1 MGVISMNQ
9 NRYILYAR
17 KSTDVEDKQVLSI
30 EAQLAELRNYA
41 RDNGLVVVDTIIE
54 KKSAK
59 IPGRPKFGDILER
72 IQNGEADSILAW
84 HPDRLTRN
92 SIDGGQIIYLLD
104 QRKLADLKFQTFWFE
119 NTSQGKF
126 MLNIAFGQSKY
137 YVDNLSENTKR
148 GLRQKI
154 RRGEF
159 PGIAPLGYYNDTRA
173 KVVKVDKRQAELVK
187 AIFVLYSGGQ
197 SRFQDIS
204 AYLYE
209 NGIKTSGGK
218 PYSKDK
224 VKYILKN
231 PFYYGHF
238 IYGGE
243 VHEGKHEPIISK
255 KLWDEVQAV
264 IERRSRPTKGLIEPM
279 PYCGLLRCSCGMMIT
294 AENKTKR
301 QKNGNIHHYVY
312 YRCTRKNKSVKCI
325 EPAVRSELLDRQLSD
340 LLVGYALPSEY
351 ADKMRKL
358 ANSCELS
365 EKAKLDGKTDTL
377 RGEITHLSEKL
388 QKLLDGFLDG
398 VLEREI
404 YTQKKAEI
412 MSHKKTI
419 EEQISDFTLGQVEWV
434 EPLKNWLEKA
444 VSICKIVNSTDQN
457 AKKSL
462 LLEIFG
468 LNLFLENKKVV
479 AFSDSKNN
487 SPLKN
492 PWSVLR
498 TANQKIRQNGGNP
511 EIDSEL
517 EPPSRLELETPSLP
531 WKCSTTE
538 LRRPIFAI
546 YDELPRQ
553 F

>member
-1 MGVISMNQ
+1 MNQ

-41 RDNGLVVVDTIIE
+41 RDNSLVVVDTVIE

-59 IPGRPKFGDILER
+59 TPGRPKFGDMLQR

-84 HPDRLTRN
+84 HPDRLARN

-104 QRKLADLKFQTFWFE
+104 QRKLDDLKFQTFWFE

-126 MLNIAFGQSKY
+126 MLSIAFGQSKY

-148 GLRQKI
+148 GLRQKV

-173 KVVKVDKRQAELVK
+173 KVVKVDKRQAELVE
-187 AIFVLYSGGQ
+187 AIFVLYSQGQ

-209 NGIKTSGGK
+209 NGIKTGGGK
-218 PYSKDK
+218 SYSKDK

-255 KLWDEVQAV
+255 KLWDETQAV

-312 YRCTRKNKSVKCI
+312 YRCTRKNKSVKCV
-325 EPAVRSELLDRQLSD
+325 EPAVRSELLDRQLSE

-358 ANSCELS
+358 VNSYELS
-365 EKAKLDGKTDTL
+365 EKAELDGKTDAL

-388 QKLLDGFLDG
+388 QRLLDGFLDG

-404 YTQKKAEI
+404 YTAKKAEI

-444 VSICKIVNSTDQN
+444 VSICKIANSADEN

-498 TANQKIRQNGGNP
+498 TANQKIALSGDNL

-517 EPPSRLELETPSLP
+517 EPKTRIELVTSSLP
-531 WKCSTTE
+531 WMRSTTE
-538 LRRPIFAI
+538 LLGRI
-546 YDELPRQ
+546 YA
-553 F
+553 